1 MPRSIPAF
9 DVSPQR
15 VTRSQSRVAAITNV
29 LADVASPPCDS
40 VLLRELNCG
49 NTSNTTPDGNDG
61 CESTSSP
68 VPSHEEL
75 LAFLEED
82 NVSCSSDETWT
93 PSVDGEDSDDEHLDD
108 DGTSWQETP
117 LEYKDFSIL
126 FNKVD
131 TDLERG
137 YFEEVKELKKRV
149 LREFD
154 TISSDNS
161 KRKST
166 LNANEVFNAVYNT
179 DILFSVLTFQ
189 NKSLIAKKQKAMDF
203 KEFEVFLHCFFLFL
217 LLRMQSLRRVQ
228 ASEVLPSHYNLPP
241 RVEF

>member
-1 MPRSIPAF
+1 
-9 DVSPQR
+9 
-15 VTRSQSRVAAITNV
+15 
-29 LADVASPPCDS
+29 VASPPCDS

-49 NTSNTTPDGNDG
+49 NSSNSTPDGNDG

-68 VPSHEEL
+68 VPSHKEL
-75 LAFLEED
+75 LASLEED

-93 PSVDGEDSDDEHLDD
+93 PSVDGEDSDEAHLDD
-108 DGTSWQETP
+108 NGTSWQEKP

-161 KRKST
+161 KRKSR
-166 LNANEVFNAVYNT
+166 LNANEVFYAVYNT

-189 NKSLIAKKQKAMDF
+189 NKLLIAKSRRPWTLK
-203 KEFEVFLHCFFLFL
+203 
-217 LLRMQSLRRVQ
+217 SLRFSYVVFFVS
-228 ASEVLPSHYNLPP
+228 ASTDTVSPTCPSIRSTTLSLRPP
-241 RVEF
+241 STS